1 MSKEEEAPKYQL
13 EDILNKKKPPPSI
26 LDMHNVKIENEEDF
40 KKAVEKIPD
49 YKVKAEKKEVTMETL
64 SHQENNGIE
73 MTKFPEDQKNQSQ
86 V

>member
-26 LDMHNVKIENEEDF
+26 LDLHNIRLESFNLWIEFERICLFRIDNEEEF

-49 YKVKAEKKEVTMETL
+49 YKIKAEKVDMYIWCCYL
-64 SHQENNGIE
+64 Q
-73 MTKFPEDQKNQSQ
+73 Q
-86 V
+86 

>member
-26 LDMHNVKIENEEDF
+26 LDLHNIKLALSLYGQVYICMFRIDNEEEF

-49 YKVKAEKKEVTMETL
+49 YKIKAEKVQL
-64 SHQENNGIE
+64 RFGFLHI
-73 MTKFPEDQKNQSQ
+73 
-86 V
+86 